1 MSSSSRPVSLASI
14 TSDFAT
20 APNTPGAS
28 TPLPNPSPLSH
39 VPTPISRPGSSAS
52 VHVPDEADVQDVP
65 QPPQPQPPPPPPL
78 ESDAPTPLQ
87 DTYIPLPADDTLR
100 PPMAPYLAHE
110 ISTPRSSAYGPP
122 STINSQ
128 EPLAGR
134 EKPAETYPEDTPSSQ
149 NQKRAPIHK
158 RPVFWLAVL
167 VALILIILVVILP
180 VYFTVIK
187 KNNNSNNAAAAT
199 GSGSSTGAQPTK
211 TGQPAASAT
220 AAITGGDGSLITTS
234 DGVNFTY
241 KNQFGGTCE
250 YILFVQIY
258 ARGLTFLF
266 ATGYD
271 DPNDPFNN
279 NAQANSWTPP
289 LNTSWTWGT
298 DIAYGY
304 LSPFPHPIANVHSHK
319 LFLLTV

>member
-1 MSSSSRPVSLASI
+1 
-14 TSDFAT
+14 
-20 APNTPGAS
+20 
-28 TPLPNPSPLSH
+28 
-39 VPTPISRPGSSAS
+39 
-52 VHVPDEADVQDVP
+52 
-65 QPPQPQPPPPPPL
+65 
-78 ESDAPTPLQ
+78 
-87 DTYIPLPADDTLR
+87 
-100 PPMAPYLAHE
+100 MAPYLAHE

-187 KNNNSNNAAAAT
+187 KNNNSNNAAAAA
-199 GSGSSTGAQPTK
+199 SGSASSGGAQPTK

-250 YILFVQIY
+250 YILFVKYILE
-258 ARGLTFLF
+258 G
-266 ATGYD
+266 
-271 DPNDPFNN
+271 
-279 NAQANSWTPP
+279 
-289 LNTSWTWGT
+289 
-298 DIAYGY
+298 
-304 LSPFPHPIANVHSHK
+304 
-319 LFLLTV
+319 